1 MVFAA
6 ASLDGALSEIAAA
19 YESRSKDAVSFNFA
33 GSNLLARQILAGAP
47 ADVFFSADSAQMDVV
62 ERAGLVA
69 ARDRVDL
76 LSNALVVVVPADGD
90 APPTLPQDLVRVERL
105 ALADPRA
112 VPAGLY
118 ARRWLESLGLWEEIE
133 GHVVP
138 LQDVRAAL
146 AAVASGNADAAVV
159 YASDAL
165 GSERVRIAFRVP
177 PAAGPEIV
185 YVVAPLVGARETAAR
200 RLVEWLQ
207 GPEAAQVFRNHG
219 FLVRAAR

>member
-6 ASLDGALSEIAAA
+6 ASLDDALSEIASA
-19 YESRSKDAVSFNFA
+19 YESRSEDAVSFNFA

-47 ADVFFSADSAQMDVV
+47 ADVFFSADAAQMDVV
-62 ERAGLVA
+62 ETAGLVA

-76 LSNALVVVVPADGD
+76 LSNALVVVVPADGE
-90 APPTLPQDLVRVERL
+90 ARPTWPQDLVRVERL

-112 VPAGLY
+112 VPAGIY
-118 ARRWLESLGLWEEIE
+118 ARRWLESLGLWNEVER
-133 GHVVP
+133 HVVP
-138 LQDVRAAL
+138 LPDVRAAL

-165 GSERVRIAFRVP
+165 GSARVRVAFRVP
-177 PAAGPEIV
+177 PAEGPEIV
-185 YVVAPLVGARETAAR
+185 YVVAPLVRSHETAAR